1 MIPGISEHN
10 YQDVLPAEEARDKQ
24 SVMDVAFRYTASLEN
39 FDVDRYI
46 SCFTEDPKFLIR
58 DPKDGEFRN
67 YASPKVADMPG
78 ASLAVGVAQVQFTLS
93 RIDSIHWVRS
103 NFQID
108 IQGDRARMI
117 SNYICTHRL
126 DSHPT
131 GPLCILYGTYDED
144 LVLTDRWR
152 IALHRNHIRSIQG
165 DLAIVRGGAD
175 RYPEQVQTMTEIQR

>member
-1 MIPGISEHN
+1 MIPGISDFD
-10 YQDVLPAEEARDKQ
+10 YKDRLTAEEAANPQ
-24 SVMDVAFRYTASLEN
+24 SVIDVGFRYTASLEN

-46 SCFTEDPKFLIR
+46 SCFTDDPQFLIR
-58 DPKDGEFRN
+58 DPKDTEFRN
-67 YASPKVADMPG
+67 YASPKVAGVPG
-78 ASLAVGVAQVQFTLS
+78 ASLAVGVAQVQFTLA

-103 NFQID
+103 NFQVSIAD
-108 IQGDRARMI
+108 DRARMI

-126 DSHPT
+126 DSHST
-131 GPLCILYGTYDED
+131 GPFCILYGTYIED

-175 RYPEQVQTMTEIQR
+175 RYPEDVQTKTEIVR